1 VIALNNLKQ
10 LAEPGVL
17 LNLSRRMVNDVTEP
31 IWNSMLALALVV
43 GLVTLEWVGRKL
55 IQLV

>member
-1 VIALNNLKQ
+1 LNNLKQ